1 MNIVLVVAGILLLIK
16 VMYGYSRGMVKE
28 LISLVTLA
36 LMCVVVV
43 ILMALLH
50 FVEASETAGIII
62 VVILLL
68 LLGIAHHFLRLIFF
82 SAKMVTK
89 LPVISLGDKLLGMV
103 VGAVETLFL
112 VWTVYTFVLYFD
124 LGKIEDTINE
134 GTRESEI
141 LTKVSDLNP
150 LPPIVDEV
158 LERLPW

>member
-16 VMYGYSRGMVKE
+16 VLYGYNRGMVKE

-36 LMCVVVV
+36 LMCVLVV

-62 VVILLL
+62 AIILLL
-68 LLGIAHHFLRLIFF
+68 LLGIAHHFLSLLFF
-82 SAKMVTK
+82 SAKLVTK
-89 LPVISLGDKLLGMV
+89 LPVISLGNKLLGMV

-112 VWTVYTFVLYFD
+112 VWTVYTFTLYFD
-124 LGKIEDTINE
+124 LGKIEEVIDE

-141 LTKVSDLNP
+141 MSEIEDLNP
-150 LPPIVDEV
+150 LPPIVEEV
-158 LERLPW
+158 LERIPW